1 MWAYNLK
8 DFTDWRWKNRVTDN
22 RIKVNFLTGLSAN
35 NCSPW
40 NLKILKFICNVILFI
55 IATLLKKMA
64 NKWMLNNQC
73 RLAVWL
79 STEHYNLLG
88 DLVDHRPLSPW
99 ISFCFSPPSS
109 LSWRVS
115 QRCSSSLTRAAAS
128 SALQTALLPSQVLND
143 VDSIRKIPCFK

>member
-64 NKWMLNNQC
+64 NKWILNQC
-73 RLAVWL
+73 GLQCGSAVK
-79 STEHYNLLG
+79 HYNLLG
-88 DLVDHRPLSPW
+88 DSVDHRPLSPW

-128 SALQTALLPSQVLND
+128 SALQTAPLPSQVLND